1 MKSLYANVD
10 NWILDIKGA
19 LSDREKRWKEREQLV
34 SSDGEANELV
44 EINDATRMMI
54 ADDRARDLR
63 NVDQTR
69 DLDEVDAKA
78 SIYPT
83 MKAKIYNETTS
94 KELGMKSPL
103 LHNPQLIFTYCH
115 LPFFTLL
122 KAHFWTIQEI
132 MAKCI
137 PPTIS

>member
-1 MKSLYANVD
+1 MKSLYANID

-19 LSDREKRWKEREQLV
+19 LSDREKRWKERAQLV
-34 SSDGEANELV
+34 STSSCLSSDGEASELV
-44 EINDATRMMI
+44 EINHATRMMI

-83 MKAKIYNETTS
+83 MKAKIYDETTS
-94 KELGMKSPL
+94 EELCMKSPL
-103 LHNPQLIFTYCH
+103 LHNPQLTYS
-115 LPFFTLL
+115 LTVIYLFLL
-122 KAHFWTIQEI
+122 
-132 MAKCI
+132 C
-137 PPTIS
+137 

>member
-19 LSDREKRWKEREQLV
+19 LGDREKRWKEREQLV

-44 EINDATRMMI
+44 EINHATRMMI

-83 MKAKIYNETTS
+83 MKAKIYDETTS
-94 KELGMKSPL
+94 VELGMKSSL
-103 LHNPQLIFTYCH
+103 LHNPQLTYS
-115 LPFFTLL
+115 LTVTYLFLL
-122 KAHFWTIQEI
+122 
-132 MAKCI
+132 C
-137 PPTIS
+137 